1 MSQKGG
7 GEGPCRSPPPL
18 WTPMRMDKVICKE
31 VTYLSL
37 LWMCFILFLIQ
48 FLDAEATPQQHNAS
62 FFPPPPLGSNH
73 TCTAWSST
81 LHSYLFFFQPK
92 NTTDDK
98 TRGIH
103 NQVDCIQGVPYNS
116 CPVRAVLTHMN
127 RDRAR
132 NIRYPVH
139 KKDIIDTPHYC
150 NKTWIYYI
158 KMDVIWKLYSLKCTK
173 NSV

>member
-1 MSQKGG
+1 MRKQPHNNTTPPFFLPRLL
-7 GEGPCRSPPPL
+7 GPITPVQHGPL
-18 WTPMRMDKVICKE
+18 HCI
-31 VTYLSL
+31 
-37 LWMCFILFLIQ
+37 
-48 FLDAEATPQQHNAS
+48 
-62 FFPPPPLGSNH
+62 H
-73 TCTAWSST
+73 TC
-81 LHSYLFFFQPK
+81 FFFQPK

-150 NKTWIYYI
+150 NKT
-158 KMDVIWKLYSLKCTK
+158 
-173 NSV
+173 